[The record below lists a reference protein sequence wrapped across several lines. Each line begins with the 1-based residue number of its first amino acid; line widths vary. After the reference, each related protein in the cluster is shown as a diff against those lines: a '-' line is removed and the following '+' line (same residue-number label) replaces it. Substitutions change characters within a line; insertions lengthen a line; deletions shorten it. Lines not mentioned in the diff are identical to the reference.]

1 MEIFVFLRKL
11 SAMRN
16 FILNNIV
23 LVAFCLGQALPAG
36 ADNFA
41 SRLSFDDNLDCT
53 TAFLLTDEEE
63 DQQGLFLADDL
74 IDFARGFLGKPYR
87 RGGKNP
93 AGFDCS
99 GFTSYI
105 FKNFDIHLAP
115 SSSAQYTQGHAVA
128 TSEVRPGDLLFFSG
142 RGARSN
148 VGHVGMAVE
157 VLSDGTIIFIHSAT
171 SGGIRYDRYP
181 DGGYYSKR
189 YIGAR
194 RMIN

>member
-1 MEIFVFLRKL
+1 
-11 SAMRN
+11 MRN
-16 FILNNIV
+16 FFHKYFV
-23 LVAFCLGQALPAG
+23 LVAFCFGGILPAT
-36 ADNFA
+36 ADNIV
-41 SRLSFDDNLDCT
+41 SRLHLEDNIDST
-53 TAFLLTDEEE
+53 TAFLQLDDE
-63 DQQGLFLADDL
+63 DTLGALPLADDL
-74 IDFARGFLGKPYR
+74 IDYARGFLGKPYR

-105 FKNFDIHLAP
+105 FKNFDIHLGA

-128 TSEVRPGDLLFFSG
+128 TENVRPGDLLFFSG
-142 RGARSN
+142 RSARNN

-189 YIGAR
+189 YLGAR